1 MTGMTKA
8 QTAANYIFALRARV
22 PRHMGDD
29 ETHNRG
35 NGDGDDEKNGP
46 TSGVAIV
53 CRDLEF
59 AYPQRPNNKVLK
71 EVSTHIQPGQFVAFV
86 GASGCGKTTMIN
98 LLERFYDAT
107 SGAVLYDG
115 VDSKSIH
122 LQRYRSSIALVQQE
136 PFLYQGSIREN
147 IALGIED
154 KGVSTTAGQSV
165 TDEEIMQACR
175 QANIDTFIA
184 SLPEGLATPCGS
196 QGLQLSGGQ
205 RQRIA
210 IARALVR
217 NPRLLLLDEATSS
230 LDTESERVV
239 QTALDA
245 AAKGK
250 GQDGVEKRLR
260 TTVAVA
266 HRLSTIKA
274 ADTIFVFARGRI
286 VESGSH
292 EALLEKRGVYYDMCL
307 GQSLDR
313 APGS

>member
-1 MTGMTKA
+1 MTKA
-8 QTAANYIFALRARV
+8 QAAANYIFGLRAQV
-22 PRHMGDD
+22 PPYMADEGD
-29 ETHNRG
+29 RG
-35 NGDGDDEKNGP
+35 GEKGRA
-46 TSGVAIV
+46 TGGVAV
-53 CRDLEF
+53 ECKNLEF
-59 AYPQRPNNKVLK
+59 AYPQRPDTKVLRD
-71 EVSTHIQPGQFVAFV
+71 VSTHIQPGQFVAFV

-98 LLERFYDAT
+98 LLERFYDPT
-107 SGAVLYDG
+107 SGSMLYDG
-115 VDSKSIH
+115 VDSRSIH
-122 LQRYRSSIALVQQE
+122 LERYRSTIALVQQE

-147 IALGIED
+147 IALGIGD
-154 KGVSTTAGQSV
+154 RSASTTAEQSV
-165 TDEEIMQACR
+165 ADEEILQACR
-175 QANIDTFIA
+175 QANIDGFLA
-184 SLPEGLATPCGS
+184 SLPEGLATSCGR

-217 NPRLLLLDEATSS
+217 KPRLLLLDEATSS

-239 QTALDA
+239 QAALDA
-245 AAKGK
+245 AAKGE
-250 GQDGVEKRLR
+250 GRHGGDGDDGDDVGGRLR

-274 ADTIFVFARGRI
+274 ADVIFVFARGKI

-292 EALLEKRGVYYDMCL
+292 EALLERRGVYYDMCL